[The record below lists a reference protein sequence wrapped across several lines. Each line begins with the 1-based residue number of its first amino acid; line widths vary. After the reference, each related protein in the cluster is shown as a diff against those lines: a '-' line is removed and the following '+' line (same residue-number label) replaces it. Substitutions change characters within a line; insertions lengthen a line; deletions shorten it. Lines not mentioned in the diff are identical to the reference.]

1 MKRAACAWLVAFGIA
16 SSAQAGSVSVGAN
29 ASLDLGT
36 GSLALGCADL
46 DVAGSLSAG
55 GVGFTQGRDVAI
67 APSGTLHGNSATLE
81 LSGDWDNQ
89 GTFDAGTSTVRMVDG
104 CALLSAVVSG
114 KSSFHNF
121 VVESAGGKQIRFEAK
136 TTQQVTNLLSFAGVL
151 GSLLQIRSTA
161 DGTPAYLEAA
171 GASSATYVDVQDN
184 DATPG
189 SPIVLGSDSVK
200 GPNTPGWQLSAEI
213 PLLPPL
219 ALAALAF
226 ALAAVARY
234 GRYERV

>member
-1 MKRAACAWLVAFGIA
+1 MRRAACAWLAALGIA
-16 SSAQAGSVSVGAN
+16 ASAQAGNVSVGAN
-29 ASLDLGT
+29 ASFDLGT

-46 DVAGSLSAG
+46 DVAGTVSAG

-67 APSGTLHGNSATLE
+67 GSNGTLNGDSATLE

-89 GTFDAGTSTVRMVDG
+89 GTFVAGTSTVRMVDG

-136 TTQQVTNLLSFAGVL
+136 ATQQVTNLLSFAGVL
-151 GSLLQIRSTA
+151 GSLLQIRSTV
-161 DGTPAYLEAA
+161 DGTPAYLDAE
-171 GASSATYVDVQDN
+171 GASSASFVDVQDN

-189 SPIVLGSDSVK
+189 GPVMLGSDSVK

-226 ALAAVARY
+226 ALAAVARTA
-234 GRYERV
+234 RV